1 MDDLSK
7 SVAANAEILAAE
19 IRDKSLPPLD
29 DEAFPV
35 SFPLLSPEG
44 SRARFELISAALNI
58 VRLASGPSEFLGNLS
73 LQVKQQ
79 DRDPEWALTHMALAG
94 V

>member
-1 MDDLSK
+1 MEEFSR
-7 SVAANAEILAAE
+7 SIAANAEVLAAE
-19 IRDKSLPPLD
+19 MRDKSLPPLD

-44 SRARFELISAALNI
+44 SHARFELISAALNI

-73 LQVKQQ
+73 LQVKQKRQ
-79 DRDPEWALTHMALAG
+79 EIQNAH
-94 V
+94 